1 MAKKEDKKEIIN
13 PFWEHLGIMQCSLK
27 EAKKVAK
34 LCFDCGHVPVF
45 IAEAGVGKSQAAR
58 QIAEELKWKPVFKFL
73 AHLEP
78 EDLGGIPYPD
88 KEGKT
93 YRFLCEETIRDVIL
107 DDQPTL
113 LVLDEWNRGEKSVMN
128 AAFTLMEDRMFGSHH
143 LPDHVKIM
151 ACMNPSEGNYLVN
164 EAEKD
169 PAFRRRLCFIGVRTD
184 AAIWLEYATG
194 PGDFHPLVTGYIQAS
209 QNSLTDVNARES
221 GKIYANPASWEK
233 VSQTLQTMENQKKDM
248 LDNETTLRFKLGG
261 HIGSGMAEQFL
272 QWAKENST
280 LVNPE
285 DILKGYKKVRSRVM
299 QLVKKPQQ
307 YDVLVAPNLYGDII
321 SDLCAGLVG
330 GLGMAPGANIGDE
343 VAIFEPVHGSAPKYE
358 GQNKVNPIAMMLSG
372 VMMLRHLG
380 EVENADRLEK
390 AIAEVI
396 AEGKNLTHDMKP
408 EASKDQIV
416 GTSQVADAVIEK
428 LESNA

>member
-1 MAKKEDKKEIIN
+1 MATNKEKEKDAQIVN

-45 IAEAGVGKSQAAR
+45 IAEAGVGKSQTAR
-58 QIAEELKWKPVFKFL
+58 QIAEELGWNPVFKFL

-88 KEGKT
+88 KEGNT
-93 YRFLCEETIRDVIL
+93 YRFLCEESMRNVML
-107 DDQPTL
+107 SDQPTL

-128 AAFTLMEDRMFGSHH
+128 AAFTLMEDRLFGSHK

-184 AAIWLEYATG
+184 AAIFLEYATG
-194 PGDFHPLVTGYIQAS
+194 PGKFHPLVTGYIQAS

-233 VSQTLQTMENQKKDM
+233 VSQTLQVLEKSDVDFWK
-248 LDNETTLRFKLGG
+248 NETTLRYKLGG
-261 HIGSGMAEQFL
+261 HLGSGMAQQFIE
-272 QWAKENST
+272 WAKENT
-280 LVNPE
+280 MLINPE
-285 DILKGYKKVRSRVM
+285 DILNKYKAVRSRVT
-299 QLVKKPQQ
+299 QLVKQGRNDTLSEVSESVALTLLTQELVPDKIAKNLGSFSQDLPEDMAMSFFQKLAKHAQTLSKPE
-307 YDVLVAPNLYGDII
+307 YFVKL
-321 SDLCAGLVG
+321 
-330 GLGMAPGANIGDE
+330 
-343 VAIFEPVHGSAPKYE
+343 SA
-358 GQNKVNPIAMMLSG
+358 ALSG
-372 VMMLRHLG
+372 IEAYRKTLQSIHKSQDK
-380 EVENADRLEK
+380 VED
-390 AIAEVI
+390 
-396 AEGKNLTHDMKP
+396 
-408 EASKDQIV
+408 EAKKSEDKDNDSEDSN
-416 GTSQVADAVIEK
+416 SQDD
-428 LESNA
+428 SGS

>member
-1 MAKKEDKKEIIN
+1 MATKDKENQIVN

-34 LCFDCGHVPVF
+34 LCFECGHVPVF

-58 QIAEELKWKPVFKFL
+58 QIAEELTWSPVFKFL

-88 KEGKT
+88 AEGKT

-107 DDQPTL
+107 SDQPTL

-128 AAFTLMEDRMFGSHH
+128 AAFTLMEDRMFGSHK
-143 LPDHVKIM
+143 LPDHVNIM

-184 AAIWLEYATG
+184 AAIWLEYALG

-209 QNSLTDVNARES
+209 QNSLTDINARES

-233 VSQTLQTMENQKKDM
+233 VSQTLQCLEKVSAAGDVWE
-248 LDNETTLRFKLGG
+248 NETTLRFKLGG

-280 LVNPE
+280 LINPE
-285 DILKGYKKVRSRVM
+285 EILKNYKSVRSRVV
-299 QLVKKPQQ
+299 QLVKKGRN
-307 YDVLVAPNLYGDII
+307 DSL
-321 SDLCAGLVG
+321 S
-330 GLGMAPGANIGDE
+330 E
-343 VAIFEPVHGSAPKYE
+343 VAESVSLALITQEMEPD
-358 GQNKVNPIAMMLSG
+358 KVS
-372 VMMLRHLG
+372 
-380 EVENADRLEK
+380 
-390 AIAEVI
+390 
-396 AEGKNLTHDMKP
+396 KNLGSFSQDLPEDMAMSFFQKLAKHAQTLSKP
-408 EASKDQIV
+408 EYFVKLSASLSKIESYRKALAAIHRSQDKVEDEASKD
-416 GTSQVADAVIEK
+416 D
-428 LESNA
+428 